1 MSLQVI
7 EGDNDRPKKPWAFP
21 NAFSLEPWL
30 LRCLASSPLFRSSSI
45 QSAMTSVLYHYY
57 SISLLPTLCFLSLD
71 CLCKGAYRTLFLS
84 CLSFG
89 RSRPRI
95 GRIEPIE
102 NGFRFPPSRFL
113 GCFCR

>member
-45 QSAMTSVLYHYY
+45 QSAGHDLCAV
-57 SISLLPTLCFLSLD
+57 SLLQ
-71 CLCKGAYRTLFLS
+71 Y
-84 CLSFG
+84 
-89 RSRPRI
+89 
-95 GRIEPIE
+95 
-102 NGFRFPPSRFL
+102 
-113 GCFCR
+113 